1 MSSASHWRSEDGAP
15 PWRRELAGPRSSIL
29 CVAISRDGR
38 RVAAGMRGTYE
49 DSDAEGSADSDGS
62 LWLWEL
68 PADLEALS
76 WSAAAPPPAPL
87 QVEKAHY
94 GEDVR
99 SLCFAPDGERLASGG
114 ADCLVRLRCARS
126 GREAS
131 AVAGHSDPVLCLAFS
146 LDGLRLASGGN
157 GVRLWDLS
165 SGTPSCLA
173 VYPSDDPV
181 HALALRPSP
190 AASGEGYR
198 LLAGDA
204 GGRLRLQLWLAAEG
218 KGGTK
223 LLDVAAH
230 SDIVSGAAFSAGGDR
245 VMSSGYDESV
255 RVWDAS
261 TGAEAARVQGTPGG
275 VWSLALSEER
285 DGRLALCGGDA
296 AALALPLDL
305 EGDPG
310 RAFLGEAVRLP
321 GPARCVALSADGRLA
336 ATAGPAGPVA
346 LHGPGRPAADRAT
359 REERVRA
366 ALAEAAGGPPGLEL
380 EAALATLPR
389 AELEALAAAVARELA
404 RR

>member
-245 VMSSGYDESV
+245 VMSSGTT
-255 RVWDAS
+255 RA
-261 TGAEAARVQGTPGG
+261 TGASPCAGATRRLSPCPWTWRETRAGLLRGGGPASRAGAPSTAPGG
-275 VWSLALSEER
+275 PQRTER
-285 DGRLALCGGDA
+285 RGRSGCGRRWRRRPGA
-296 AALALPLDL
+296 A
-305 EGDPG
+305 
-310 RAFLGEAVRLP
+310 
-321 GPARCVALSADGRLA
+321 
-336 ATAGPAGPVA
+336 
-346 LHGPGRPAADRAT
+346 
-359 REERVRA
+359 
-366 ALAEAAGGPPGLEL
+366 GLEL